1 MPHPP
6 VPNASQP
13 ANEGS
18 SRKRKIVSDND
29 RMPVALYH
37 GTSKL
42 FLQSIQSA
50 GLGAKDPNVTF
61 RTRELL
67 HELVGARAWNWYEDP
82 YLLSVRY
89 IVDERVTGG
98 GFNFRYGGTYL
109 SPSMTTAVRYAL
121 NNRSGSE
128 LLSTAFGMFERLET
142 YDQRSAHEI
151 IEGYPE
157 LLGLYETPSQ
167 PLLVEALN
175 VPIRNLCSEDGE
187 DPTDALNM
195 LRDNVDDAS
204 GLIWQQTNFELT
216 SPLPASNLKY
226 YCIEHRNADPILP
239 DYSLKVLDL
248 SD

>member
-1 MPHPP
+1 MPHPT

-18 SRKRKIVSDND
+18 SGKCKIVSYND

-67 HELVGARAWNWYEDP
+67 HELAEAREWNWYEDP
-82 YLLSVRY
+82 YLVSVRY
-89 IVDERVTGG
+89 IVDERVTSG
-98 GFNFRYGGTYL
+98 GFNFRYDGTYL
-109 SPSMTTAVRYAL
+109 SPSKTTAVRYAL
-121 NNRSGSE
+121 NNRFGSE
-128 LLSTAFGMFERLET
+128 LLSTAFGMFERLKT
-142 YDQRSAHEI
+142 YDQRRACEI

-157 LLGLYETPSQ
+157 LLWVDKMPSQ
-167 PLLVEALN
+167 PLLVEALD

-195 LRDNVDDAS
+195 LTENVDDAN